1 MNFGSIQKLLFKP
14 LVPLIKINGMIDSAQ
29 TTLVQKSLEQVNP
42 KRSKALV
49 VVVNSHGGSPTQ
61 TELIIEKIQS
71 FCHEHHLKLYT
82 FAEHSA
88 TSTSYNILAS
98 GDKVFVDTTSLVGSV
113 GVASQWM
120 GVNKFLERYKLRYR
134 SFYSNDDL
142 LSKKG
147 SPFKDQLTDS
157 DRQVFSDIVKDM
169 DEHLLKEVE
178 KFRGKKLTKEAG
190 TKEALQQIWTGTKA
204 QQLGLADQIGSYESV
219 LYKEFPEARIVN
231 VTVRNQF
238 EKNLSRTKAVVK
250 ILTSRALV
258 YFLIYWIIKTAI
270 KIYLLIL
277 VYTKSKGE
285 AKAVEGDKEK
295 KSHH

>member
-120 GVNKFLERYKLRYR
+120 GVNKFLERYKLN
-134 SFYSNDDL
+134 SDTDL
-142 LSKKG
+142 STPMMTFSLKKG

-190 TKEALQQIWTGTKA
+190 TKEALQQIWT
-204 QQLGLADQIGSYESV
+204 
-219 LYKEFPEARIVN
+219 
-231 VTVRNQF
+231 
-238 EKNLSRTKAVVK
+238 
-250 ILTSRALV
+250 
-258 YFLIYWIIKTAI
+258 
-270 KIYLLIL
+270 
-277 VYTKSKGE
+277 
-285 AKAVEGDKEK
+285 
-295 KSHH
+295 